1 VEFDSNLVRLLSPIQ
16 VYNIYRV
23 GQIKRG
29 QDTFSLVTSERIFKI
44 K

>member
-1 VEFDSNLVRLLSPIQ
+1 
-16 VYNIYRV
+16 V

-44 K
+44 KWFFGRYKLHRATSDKMPILS